1 LHYVNVNPPGSSM
14 TYSNVQD
21 EALSLDRFTLS
32 GFYDPIQ
39 DVISDLLPDERFML
53 IDMTRLTRAA
63 QESRFRAW
71 AIATGNKPWMTASE
85 VRIEEG
91 LAPNEVIDTLQ
102 EAQVAGAESA
112 TSNFGAPAAEPVE
125 PETGEV

>member
-1 LHYVNVNPPGSSM
+1 M

-39 DVISDLLPDERFML
+39 DVISDLLPEERFML
-53 IDMTRLTRAA
+53 IDMTRLTRAS

-71 AIATGNKPWMTASE
+71 AIAYG
-85 VRIEEG
+85 
-91 LAPNEVIDTLQ
+91 
-102 EAQVAGAESA
+102 
-112 TSNFGAPAAEPVE
+112 
-125 PETGEV
+125 

>member
-1 LHYVNVNPPGSSM
+1 M

-39 DVISDLLPDERFML
+39 DLITDLLPEERYML
-53 IDMTRLTRAA
+53 IDMSRLTRAA

-71 AIATGNKPWMTASE
+71 AIATGNKAWMTPDE

-91 LAPNEVIDTLQ
+91 LAPNDAIDEMV
-102 EAQVAGAESA
+102 EASVEGAKSAAES
-112 TSNFGAPAAEPVE
+112 FGNRAPADDAEPAPVE
-125 PETGEV
+125 ENVSA